1 MRDALKNETKR
12 IIPGHDP
19 LVWDRHLSWATA
31 NGNQVAE
38 VNLRD
43 GEKSRKPHRALKA

>member
-1 MRDALKNETKR
+1 
-12 IIPGHDP
+12 
-19 LVWDRHLSWATA
+19 VWERHLSWATA

-43 GEKSRKPHRALKA
+43 GEKSRKPNRKP